1 MEFLKVIKEENICWV
16 YLNRPDSMNA
26 LNEGLLKELTE
37 FNNSLKNDYDSK
49 VIVYTGEGKNFSAG
63 ADIK

>member
-16 YLNRPDSMNA
+16 YLNRPDFMNA

-49 VIVYTGEGKNFSAG
+49 AVSYTHLTLPTIS
-63 ADIK
+63 DV